1 MKTKSGYVAIIGKPN
16 VGKSTLMNALLGE
29 RLSIVTN
36 KPQTTR
42 KRVLGILSDENY
54 QIIFLDTPG
63 ILDPNYLLQRKLLD
77 YINNSVKN
85 ADVIIVMIDII
96 KDANGNKTLNDK
108 RMKQILE
115 RDKKPKILLINK
127 IDKSDEASI
136 KVLTKKFETTNY
148 FEKIIPISAIKNFNI
163 DSVLNAIIEYLP
175 EGPKYFPDDQ
185 ITDEPER
192 FFVSEIIREK
202 IFENY
207 KEEIPFSTEVLIE
220 EFKERERGK
229 DYISASIIVERET
242 QKPIII
248 GKRGE
253 AIKKVGKIA
262 REAIENFLQREVFLE
277 LRVKVRPKW
286 RNDNRMLK
294 SFGYDNQNE

>member
-1 MKTKSGYVAIIGKPN
+1 
-16 VGKSTLMNALLGE
+16 
-29 RLSIVTN
+29 LSIVTN

-96 KDANGNKTLNDK
+96 KDSEGSKTLNDK
-108 RMKQILE
+108 RMKRILE

-163 DSVLNAIIEYLP
+163 DSVLNSIIEYLP

-294 SFGYDNQNE
+294 SFGYDSQNE